1 MLFVYLL
8 KLVKASIGKS
18 NNNEK
23 RHIESADF
31 KEFYTN
37 ISSNLK
43 TSNFYTK
50 PSNLKNGQ
58 NSNKKDKNVRILGS
72 FSGPKKSTKNKLGNN
87 LFIKIKIN
95 FYLNFVYFLT
105 NLKITKNFK
114 KTKNFQL
121 PALIHF

>member
-23 RHIESADF
+23 KNLESDDF

-43 TSNFYTK
+43 TSNLYTK

-72 FSGPKKSTKNKLGNN
+72 FSGPKKSIKNKLRIN
-87 LFIKIKIN
+87 LFIKTKII
-95 FYLNFVYFLT
+95 FYLFFL
-105 NLKITKNFK
+105 IFY
-114 KTKNFQL
+114 
-121 PALIHF
+121 PI